1 VQSTLITHT
10 FLFFCESIKPI
21 FIFVFVFRGS
31 QIEFD
36 GLISFVV
43 VVVVVVAV
51 PLPFLSI
58 QSQLNRKLFGTG
70 EGERSIDDT

>member
-43 VVVVVVAV
+43 VVVVAV